1 MGTPKTLKAAVEHFA
16 NPDNA
21 LEYFASYRWPN
32 GVECP
37 YCQAK
42 EPMFLKS
49 RRIWKCRATK
59 CRKQFSVKVGTI
71 FNESPIGLDKWLI
84 GIWLISNCKN
94 GVSSYELARDI
105 GVSQKTAWFMLGRI
119 RLAMQNENGGKLS
132 GEIEADE
139 SFIGGKARNMHA
151 KDRARRLRGRGPDS
165 KAIVA
170 AVLERGGRVR
180 ATARRQTAQ
189 DST

>member
-1 MGTPKTLKAAVEHFA
+1 METPKTLKKAVEYFA
-16 NPDNA
+16 DPDNA
-21 LEYFASYRWPN
+21 LQYFAAYRWPK

-42 EPMFLKS
+42 EPMFLKT

-71 FNESPIGLDKWLI
+71 FNESPISLDKWLM

-105 GVSQKTAWFMLGRI
+105 GVSQKTAWFMLSRI
-119 RLAMQNENGGKLS
+119 RLAMQDENGGKLS
-132 GEIEADE
+132 GEVEADE
-139 SFIGGKARNMHA
+139 SFIGGKRGTCTPKTERDAFADVARTVKLSLPPFWSA
-151 KDRARRLRGRGPDS
+151 VDVSERRW
-165 KAIVA
+165 
-170 AVLERGGRVR
+170 
-180 ATARRQTAQ
+180 
-189 DST
+189 